1 MKTRIEE
8 LLETSASDEEYP
20 KTLYRGEYLQVNG
33 CRCSGLVPKYA
44 RQFCSGESRP
54 NGHDDGLVAKIRI
67 LLRTHLGDIG
77 WWEDSCQSLSPWD
90 LLSLAQHYGLGTR
103 FLDWSFDPLVVL
115 WFATHK
121 VSADKNGDLE
131 SLVKGSEDGDAV
143 VSVVNLRESVA
154 YHKRERDIKNLYVW
168 SRANFPLDRA
178 AKECYTHTYKTH
190 RSVSTNGRPA
200 RTARKDQ
207 PRGR

>member
-44 RQFCSGESRP
+44 RQFCGGESRP

-103 FLDWSFDPLVVL
+103 FLDWSFDPLVAL

-178 AKECYTHTYKTH
+178 AKECYTHSYKTH
-190 RSVSTNGRPA
+190 RSVLKHGRPA
-200 RTARKDQ
+200 RTA
-207 PRGR
+207 